1 MLCRIRCDWY
11 IKKGV
16 TDPFPPPLAL
26 DHPLSPSPRH
36 SFFAHPVAYRSSGT
50 RPSPRASSTVSSTAR
65 PCRTDSTPTPPRRR
79 SSSGNT
85 GSRRPRRRGPRSSC
99 RARTRVRLAPPPA
112 TPREA
117 RLTLAL
123 CFLARAS
130 RDRPGRAR
138 FRPRGAPQVLREVNP
153 SPRRIGGLDGL

>member
-16 TDPFPPPLAL
+16 TDPFAPPPS
-26 DHPLSPSPRH
+26 PLITRFHLLLGTPFSPVPSHTGRPVHGPRLGH
-36 SFFAHPVAYRSSGT
+36 RLRC
-50 RPSPRASSTVSSTAR
+50 RPPQDPAG
-65 PCRTDSTPTPPRRR
+65 PI
-79 SSSGNT
+79 
-85 GSRRPRRRGPRSSC
+85 RRPRRREGGSAPATLARGGQEGVGPEAAAEQGLAC
-99 RARTRVRLAPPPA
+99 VTTPAPP
-112 TPREA
+112 RETS
-117 RLTLAL
+117 LTIAL
-123 CFLARAS
+123 CFLGRGS